1 MNKQNLH
8 DFLDQSFARFRELPS
23 DRVELGCER
32 VLDRLEKETDR
43 TPEAAVFYRRSS
55 RRNVRLV
62 VLIAAAAAIA
72 ALAQQIATRMSKTP
86 PTGPPARE
94 EVVTV
99 PQQSIPTVPAP
110 TKPATPPAKPR
121 TEFAAVSLK
130 VLPPGTRMPAMG
142 LACTGADGVER
153 VVLSVMPGMQDAV
166 KAPRGRCVGSGI
178 FLSTLIEMAYG
189 VSPRHISGGPD
200 WSRMTAGMLA
210 LSARGAGTASA
221 RILFPSSAE
230 ERAAGPAYEQLE
242 SFQIDAVAENPATAT
257 LEQLREM
264 LRSTLAERFKLRF
277 HFEPKEI
284 RGYSLVVAEQ
294 GHKIK
299 QISGE
304 YVESIVFFQGKST
317 MDTLARNLNRLIGG
331 AARIVNKTG
340 LNGAYE
346 YHLEPFE
353 RPGLPRGFL
362 LFPEDPDELSA
373 LLEEQHGLRL
383 QREKAMSS
391 EALVIDS
398 VERPSSN

>member
-1 MNKQNLH
+1 
-8 DFLDQSFARFRELPS
+8 
-23 DRVELGCER
+23 
-32 VLDRLEKETDR
+32 
-43 TPEAAVFYRRSS
+43 
-55 RRNVRLV
+55 
-62 VLIAAAAAIA
+62 
-72 ALAQQIATRMSKTP
+72 
-86 PTGPPARE
+86 
-94 EVVTV
+94 
-99 PQQSIPTVPAP
+99 
-110 TKPATPPAKPR
+110 
-121 TEFAAVSLK
+121 
-130 VLPPGTRMPAMG
+130 MPAMG
-142 LACTGADGVER
+142 LACHGTDGVER

-210 LSARGAGTASA
+210 LSASGAGTASA
-221 RILFPSSAE
+221 RLVLPI
-230 ERAAGPAYEQLE
+230 AAGPAYEQLE
-242 SFQIDAVAENPATAT
+242 SFQIDAVAENPSTAT
-257 LEQLREM
+257 IEQLREM

-299 QISGE
+299 QISGD

-317 MDTLARNLNRLIGG
+317 MDTLALNLTRLIGG
-331 AARIVNKTG
+331 SARIVNKTG

-346 YHLEPFE
+346 YQLEPRE
-353 RPGLPRGFL
+353 RLEPGVDIQRRASRPFL
-362 LFPEDPDELSA
+362 LFPEDPEELSA
-373 LLEEQHGLRL
+373 LLEEQLGLRL
-383 QREKAMSS
+383 QPEKAMSV

>member
-8 DFLDQSFARFRELPS
+8 EFLDQSFARFRDLPS
-23 DRVELGCER
+23 DRVESACER

-43 TPEAAVFYRRSS
+43 TPEASVFHARPS
-55 RRNVRLV
+55 RRRGRLV
-62 VLIAAAAAIA
+62 VLIAATAAIA
-72 ALAQQIATRMSKTP
+72 ALAQQIATRTSP
-86 PTGPPARE
+86 PVPPVKE

-99 PQQSIPTVPAP
+99 PQQSIPAVAEPP
-110 TKPATPPAKPR
+110 KPATPAAKPR
-121 TEFAAVSLK
+121 TEFAAVSLR
-130 VLPPGTRMPAMG
+130 VVPPGTRMPGMG
-142 LACTGADGVER
+142 LACHGSDGVER

-200 WSRMTAGMLA
+200 WSRLTARILA
-210 LSARGAGTASA
+210 LSASGAGTASV
-221 RILFPSSAE
+221 RIDLQSSPE
-230 ERAAGPAYEQLE
+230 ERAAGRAYEQLE
-242 SFQIDAVAENPATAT
+242 SFQIEAVAENPSTAT

-264 LRSTLAERFKLRF
+264 LRSMLAERFKLRF
-277 HFEPKEI
+277 HFEPKET

-294 GHKIK
+294 GLKMK
-299 QISGE
+299 PISGD

-331 AARIVNKTG
+331 EARIVNKTG

-346 YHLEPFE
+346 YQLEPFE

-373 LLEEQHGLRL
+373 LLEEQLGLRL
-383 QREKAMSS
+383 QREKAMSVD
-391 EALVIDS
+391 ALVIDS